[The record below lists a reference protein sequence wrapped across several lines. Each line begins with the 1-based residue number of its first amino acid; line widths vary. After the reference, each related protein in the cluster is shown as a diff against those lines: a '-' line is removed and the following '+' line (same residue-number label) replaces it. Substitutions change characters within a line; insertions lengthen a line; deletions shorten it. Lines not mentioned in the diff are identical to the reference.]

1 MHERVPIPGWVN
13 PDLKYG
19 YPPPCTKIHIY
30 ISEKVDDHTS
40 TELRKIDSR
49 QHLTQGDSSIR
60 ADYRETS

>member
-19 YPPPCTKIHIY
+19 QPPLHKNTY

-40 TELRKIDSR
+40 TK
-49 QHLTQGDSSIR
+49 
-60 ADYRETS
+60 